1 MEHNRL
7 FPSPYSQSH
16 NMHIRQRSH
25 KICSCEVPGS
35 RLRAQVLLC
44 SDRSPLLMF
53 PSASPPPLT
62 AACWMSSDWNCYV
75 VSITNHWRIRFVLTN
90 WQSFSMQYS
99 FMILFTSKMN
109 FLNFFEWSTKGVT
122 QDSQQIVNKYE
133 QTQGVKNRKA
143 WDEWTSQEITS
154 QKHDAWQITWHW
166 RTAGTWDSN
175 G

>member
-1 MEHNRL
+1 
-7 FPSPYSQSH
+7 
-16 NMHIRQRSH
+16 
-25 KICSCEVPGS
+25 
-35 RLRAQVLLC
+35 
-44 SDRSPLLMF
+44 MF

-166 RTAGTWDSN
+166 RTAGTLGPGTAMDSN
-175 G
+175 YCLFRKMPPALMLMLEQFLWIVMLWIHSNVEFLQNPQA